1 VLEYF
6 ENDDEGH
13 FMMDHLHLHLCFM
26 LTWIDLPERI
36 ECKPAATACNDMA
49 SLCDYSAS
57 PYRKK
62 QTP

>member
-1 VLEYF
+1 
-6 ENDDEGH
+6 
-13 FMMDHLHLHLCFM
+13 MDHLHLHLCFM
-26 LTWIDLPERI
+26 LTWVDLPERI
-36 ECKPAATACNDMA
+36 EERRLAATACNDMA